1 VSILNPLFEA
11 VAWVMM
17 GIHSVLSKPFGA
29 SSGVTWALTIIIL
42 VVLMR
47 LVMVPLFIKQRN
59 SMWKMQSHMP
69 QLQEIRKKYKN
80 DKTRLNEETMKF
92 YKENGINPLGGC
104 LPLVAQ
110 LPVFWALFN
119 VLKALAQ
126 WQPPAK
132 GQVAKQ
138 PAYGMKISFVESAH
152 EAKIFGIS
160 LYDQFLHPVLGETT
174 TSRLLIV
181 VFVLV
186 SAVTTFLTM
195 RQSQR
200 RGMMNQTAP
209 DPDQPGAA
217 AAQAMSKNMMYI
229 APFFALT
236 GLYWQF
242 GLVLYWVTTNVW
254 TLGQQHF
261 LFRKLPIVGST
272 TVGAS
277 AVGAA
282 SGSAGTGA
290 KSAVAKTGT
299 AGAAVRTGTKSAPAK
314 AGTAKAGA
322 AKPGAARPV
331 TAKAGTAK
339 AGTAKA
345 TATKPA
351 AKADGTASSAAKA
364 KSPAAKVSPA
374 KAAGAKTAAAAK
386 TAATQ
391 PADSTLVDTPP
402 TDTPPTDTAPTD
414 TAPVD
419 TAPVDTAPA
428 EAKAAKAKASANG
441 ASANGST
448 NGSSVLRRFGRSK
461 EEPQDDV
468 PVAPQTKVVRQQPS
482 RTTRSKRNTG
492 KR

>member
-17 GIHSVLSKPFGA
+17 QIHAGLSHLFGP
-29 SSGVTWALTIIIL
+29 SSGATWALSIVLL

-47 LVMVPLFIKQRN
+47 LIMVPLFIKQRN
-59 SMWKMQSHMP
+59 SMQKMQSHMP
-69 QLQEIRKKYKN
+69 QLAELRKKYKN
-80 DKTRLNEETMKF
+80 DKQRLNEETMKF

-119 VLKALAQ
+119 VLKAIAD
-126 WQPPAK
+126 WTPGHTPS
-132 GQVAKQ
+132 
-138 PAYGMKISFVESAH
+138 YGMNIPFVESAH
-152 EAKIFGIS
+152 SARIFGIA
-160 LYDQFLHPVLGETT
+160 LYDQFLHPAVGESL

-181 VFVLV
+181 VFVLI
-186 SAVTTFLTM
+186 SAATTFLTM

-242 GLVLYWVTTNVW
+242 GLVLYWVTTNIW

-261 LFRKLPIVGST
+261 LFRNLPVVGSA

-277 AVGAA
+277 ATQAA
-282 SGSAGTGA
+282 SGSSGSAARNGASGAAAKTGTT
-290 KSAVAKTGT
+290 SAKTGT
-299 AGAAVRTGTKSAPAK
+299 AAKTGAAAKAGTAARTGTAAKTGTKSAAD
-314 AGTAKAGA
+314 
-322 AKPGAARPV
+322 AKPAIS
-331 TAKAGTAK
+331 
-339 AGTAKA
+339 
-345 TATKPA
+345 TKPA
-351 AKADGTASSAAKA
+351 SKSGTS
-364 KSPAAKVSPA
+364 
-374 KAAGAKTAAAAK
+374 TAAAAK
-386 TAATQ
+386 
-391 PADSTLVDTPP
+391 
-402 TDTPPTDTAPTD
+402 AP
-414 TAPVD
+414 
-419 TAPVDTAPA
+419 
-428 EAKAAKAKASANG
+428 AAKANANGAAAANG
-441 ASANGST
+441 ASANGAAANGAAA
-448 NGSSVLRRFGRSK
+448 NGSGLLRRFGKK

-468 PVAPQTKVVRQQPS
+468 PVAPQTKVVRQQPV
-482 RTTRSKRNTG
+482 RQTRSKRGNTG